1 MLKYLLFCRHV
12 APSPLSPLAPV
23 CFLPAS
29 CSWSPMPKR
38 SRGATEAEAT
48 LAASSFF
55 DTLSVKAEAKEKKK
69 AEASAKKTEAKEKKK
84 LEAASKKEAK
94 EKKKLE
100 AAAKK
105 EAKEGAAK
113 KKKEAAAKK
122 KKETKAA
129 LKILAV
135 AKKQKAEEEKKKKAA
150 VAKEIAE
157 NAAKEIAEEWARRG
171 QHVDW
176 DDFAW
181 GIARMICDALPHD
194 SHPWLRVVGETRRK
208 L

>member
-1 MLKYLLFCRHV
+1 
-12 APSPLSPLAPV
+12 
-23 CFLPAS
+23 
-29 CSWSPMPKR
+29 MPKR

-122 KKETKAA
+122 KKEAKAA
-129 LKILAV
+129 LEILAV

-150 VAKEIAE
+150 TAKEIRGNAE
-157 NAAKEIAEEWARRG
+157 FWKNVTRRYWRERARRG

-176 DDFAW
+176 HDFAW
-181 GIARMICDALPHD
+181 HIARMQGRDELPHD
-194 SHPWLRVVGETRRK
+194 SRPSPHWPPQGWS
-208 L
+208 